1 MTHQAFLVHRHVS
14 RSGPRQAKGDA
25 DPPSSPDAVGARRQP
40 VKVTNLIASRYGFA
54 ISRKPPGH
62 TSDRRPTTPSTDSL

>member
-40 VKVTNLIASRYGFA
+40 VKVTNLIASHYGFA
-54 ISRKPPGH
+54 ISREPPGH
-62 TSDRRPTTPSTDSL
+62 D

>member
-25 DPPSSPDAVGARRQP
+25 DAPSSPGAVGARRWS
-40 VKVTNLIASRYGFA
+40 VKVAALIASQYA
-54 ISRKPPGH
+54 ISRKPPRH
-62 TSDRRPTTPSTDSL
+62 D